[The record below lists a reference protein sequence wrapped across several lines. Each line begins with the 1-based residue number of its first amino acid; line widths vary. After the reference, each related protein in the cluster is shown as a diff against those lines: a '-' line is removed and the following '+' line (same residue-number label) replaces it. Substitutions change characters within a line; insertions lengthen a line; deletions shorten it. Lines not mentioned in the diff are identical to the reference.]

1 MGGGYGNNK
10 QNDEYDEGSEDGSE
24 ESKDEV
30 YEPSEDEE
38 QNVDVF
44 GVGVDP
50 YGESGGSN
58 KGFLS
63 NMQQHPEGMQRFV
76 AGGLDGMNDEE
87 DEHIP
92 SIGGGEVTELRDI
105 SAS

>member
-1 MGGGYGNNK
+1 MGGGVYGNQKGND
-10 QNDEYDEGSEDGSE
+10 DEYGSDDGSE

-30 YEPSEDEE
+30 FEPSDEE
-38 QNVDVF
+38 EPNVDVF

-50 YGESGGSN
+50 YGESGNSN

-63 NMQQHPEGMQRFV
+63 QMQQHPEGMQRFV
-76 AGGLDGMNDEE
+76 AGGLDGMNDDE
-87 DEHIP
+87 DEHLP
-92 SIGGGEVTELRDI
+92 SINAGEATELRDI